1 MVKVDV
7 KVQNGG
13 RAMFL
18 SQTVEYALRAAVCLA
33 GQPEGQ
39 TTPEIAETT
48 KVPPSYLSK
57 VLQGLGRAGIVEGK
71 RGVGGGFKLARPA
84 ARISVL
90 DVIAAVEP
98 VQRIERCPL
107 GLAAHADKLCPL
119 HKKLD
124 DALAEVERAFAS
136 TTLAEL
142 VEPDQPL
149 QPLDALVRKR
159 RGAERA

>member
-1 MVKVDV
+1 MGSVKVDV
-7 KVQNGG
+7 KVQNGE

-84 ARISVL
+84 GQISVL
-90 DVIAAVEP
+90 DVMEAVEP
-98 VQRIERCPL
+98 MQRIERCPL
-107 GLAAHADKLCPL
+107 GLAAHADTLCPL

-142 VEPDQPL
+142 VAPEQVL

-159 RGAERA
+159 RGA